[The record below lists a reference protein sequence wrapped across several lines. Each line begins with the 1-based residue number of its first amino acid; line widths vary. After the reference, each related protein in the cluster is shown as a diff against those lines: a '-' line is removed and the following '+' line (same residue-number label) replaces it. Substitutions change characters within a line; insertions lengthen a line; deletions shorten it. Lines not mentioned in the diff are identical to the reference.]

1 MTTRREQTSHFI
13 RDAAGRELVDR
24 GHAAL
29 TMEGI
34 ARRSYVSVGSVY
46 ARYPNKS
53 AVLHDIAENQV
64 APTIEWIGDGE
75 STEPA
80 GENPGSTGEV
90 GLGAMLRAITAD
102 HGVDAAVHSLV
113 ELALASRHDQSLV
126 DPVHGLVARFASL
139 PRLDHPDDSLRA
151 GMRWF
156 VLATVFGKYVLTGA
170 GCTIPPVWAS
180 FSRFIESLLAAD
192 GRVDRAARG
201 AIGIDPARVAS
212 RLPESPEPR
221 VDDDLAESLTGAT
234 REELAKSGLAGA
246 NLAAIARR
254 SGVTTGAVY
263 RRYRSKGEL
272 VNDTVVRELDQ
283 SRYGWT
289 VDFVSSLVEPGSA
302 RTAGDVLAAQL
313 STVLADESWVL
324 TTLEMLAAAR
334 IDPDVRDTLSTQVHN
349 AASARAR
356 MFEDLRDLGVLHD
369 EIDPHLLGWLIQLV
383 PAGGR
388 VLSAVGIPIDET
400 HLRRSINAVVDA
412 IV

>member
-1 MTTRREQTSHFI
+1 MTTRREQTTHFI
-13 RDAAGRELVDR
+13 RDAAGRELIDR

-64 APTIEWIGDGE
+64 APSLDWIGDVENDDGVGE
-75 STEPA
+75 ID
-80 GENPGSTGEV
+80 
-90 GLGAMLRAITAD
+90 LGAMLRAVTAD
-102 HGVDAAVHSLV
+102 HGVDAAVHCLV
-113 ELALASRHDQSLV
+113 ELALASRHDSSLV
-126 DPVHGLVARFASL
+126 DPVHRLVARFSAL

-156 VLATVFGKYVLTGA
+156 VLATVVGKYVLTGA
-170 GCTIPPVWAS
+170 GCTIPPVWMS
-180 FSRFIESLLAAD
+180 FARFIDGLLTAD
-192 GRVDRAARG
+192 GRVDRAGRTG
-201 AIGIDPARVAS
+201 VDPARVEVSVPA
-212 RLPESPEPR
+212 SPEPR
-221 VDDDLAESLTGAT
+221 VDDDLAESLAGAT
-234 REELAKSGLAGA
+234 REELAKSGLIGA
-246 NLAAIARR
+246 NLSTIARR

-289 VDFVSSLVEPGSA
+289 AEFVSSLVAPGSA
-302 RTAGDVLAAQL
+302 RSAGDVLAAQL

-334 IDPDVRDTLSTQVHN
+334 IDPDVRETLSTQVHN

-388 VLSAVGIPIDET
+388 VLSAVGIPIDEV